1 MRFVRIGLVLI
12 ALGLFMSAASI
23 TTAVE
28 LENQDTFC
36 ASCHTEPE
44 TTFYARSEAEPS
56 DLASAHAS
64 AETAVRCI
72 DCHSGVGAV
81 GRAASLAQGAADL
94 SAFVLGSYE
103 QPAPTT
109 QPVGEEGCT
118 KCHLAPTSDGL
129 ADSELAL
136 KSKSHYHLAEY
147 AAAWLA
153 AYPDPRGTCAVC
165 HVSHSEG
172 ARESQQW
179 SPRPAVNAA
188 CDDCHADLDDW
199 TPLLSNDQ

>member
-1 MRFVRIGLVLI
+1 MKFVRIGLVLI
-12 ALGLFMSAASI
+12 VLGLFMSAAAI

-28 LENQDTFC
+28 LENRDTFC
-36 ASCHTEPE
+36 AACHTEPE
-44 TTFYARSEAEPS
+44 TTFFARSEAESS
-56 DLASAHAS
+56 DLASAHAN
-64 AETAVRCI
+64 AEAAVRCI
-72 DCHSGVGAV
+72 DCHSGVGPV
-81 GRAASLAQGAADL
+81 GRAASLVQGANDL

-103 QPAPTT
+103 QPATT
-109 QPVGEEGCT
+109 IYPIGEEGCT
-118 KCHLAPTSDGL
+118 KCHHAPTSVGL
-129 ADSELAL
+129 ADSEFAL
-136 KSKSHYHLAEY
+136 KSYSHYHRAEY

-153 AYPDPRGTCAVC
+153 ADPDSRGTCAVC